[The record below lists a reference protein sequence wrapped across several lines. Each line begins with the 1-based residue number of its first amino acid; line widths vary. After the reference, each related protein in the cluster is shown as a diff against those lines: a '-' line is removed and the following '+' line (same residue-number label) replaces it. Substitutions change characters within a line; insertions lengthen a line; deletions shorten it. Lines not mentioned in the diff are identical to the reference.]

1 MRIENISLD
10 NYSIFINNSYIDIGD
25 YTDKNNIVKKVKEI
39 IIKIQSMINLYG
51 FYKVKVYVCKKIGLF
66 IDIIKIDSNY
76 SDNLDL
82 RVIVFLDEDVY
93 VGVDDYFL
101 VSDVKDIRNYNDKYY
116 VKVNDL
122 DNILNIL
129 EFGNFI
135 YGTEVQHMLNN
146 SVFV

>member
-1 MRIENISLD
+1 MRIEMISSD
-10 NYSIFINNSYIDIGD
+10 NYSIFINSNYTNIDD
-25 YTDKNNIVKKVKEI
+25 YADKNNIIRNVKEI

-66 IDIIKIDSNY
+66 IDISKIDSSY

-82 RVIVFLDEDVY
+82 RIIVFLDEDVY

-101 VSDVKDIRNYNDKYY
+101 VSDVKDVRNYNDKYY

-122 DNILNIL
+122 DNIFNII

-135 YGTEVQHMLNN
+135 YGAEVNNMLNN